1 MTSPTPKDPSTADGP
16 SMTPDAMARF
26 LARPLL
32 ARLATSD
39 NHRPRVLP
47 MWYWWDGTAVW
58 METSPTFANARILRR
73 NPAAALTIDEASSGL
88 AMRAVVMRG
97 RVELVDEPL
106 DAVIDTVRRIHER
119 YLTPEERD
127 SEAGRA
133 MLLGSHILLRF
144 IPERT
149 ISWDTMS

>member
-1 MTSPTPKDPSTADGP
+1 MTAEDID
-16 SMTPDAMARF
+16 RF

-39 NHRPRVLP
+39 RDRPRVLP
-47 MWYWWDGTAVW
+47 MWFWWDGAAVW

-73 NPAAALTIDEASSGL
+73 NPWAALTIDEASGGL

-97 RVELVDEPL
+97 RVEIVEEPL
-106 DAVIDTVRRIHER
+106 EEVMAMVRRIHAR

-127 SEAGRA
+127 SESGRA
-133 MLLGSHILLRF
+133 MLRGSHILLRF
-144 IPERT
+144 TPERS
-149 ISWDTMS
+149 ISWDTMP